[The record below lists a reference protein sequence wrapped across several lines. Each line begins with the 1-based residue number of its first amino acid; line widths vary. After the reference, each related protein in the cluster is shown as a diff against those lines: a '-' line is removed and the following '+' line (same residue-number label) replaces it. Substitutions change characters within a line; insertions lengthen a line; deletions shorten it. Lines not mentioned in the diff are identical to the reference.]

1 MLPFRVELRSG
12 ESLHRQVL
20 YAVKKAFASGR
31 LLPGDRF
38 PSVRSLA
45 QELRI
50 NPNTAHRIIANL
62 IEEGLLEVVPGVGTR
77 VAKVVAADSEQRSEL
92 LGREVERLVVEA
104 KSLSLELGD
113 VIEAVRRHWDGLRK
127 EEP

>member
-1 MLPFRVELRSG
+1 MLPFRVEFRSG
-12 ESLHRQVL
+12 ESLHNQVT
-20 YAVKKAFASGR
+20 YAVKRALASGR
-31 LLPGDRF
+31 LLPGDPF

-50 NPNTAHRIIANL
+50 NPNTAHRIIGSL
-62 IEEGLLEVVPGVGTR
+62 VEEGLLEVIHGIGTR
-77 VAKVVAADSEQRSEL
+77 VAKVVPADSQQRSEL

-113 VIEAVRRHWDGLRK
+113 LIEAVRKHWDGLRK